1 MTDNE
6 AHKVVIVGGGAGGLE
21 LACKLG
27 RKFGPQHV
35 VLIDKDGGHIW
46 KPSLHEVAAGTLDIH
61 REGLSYFMLA
71 KDCGFT
77 FVLGEFETLDR
88 QSRTVHVK
96 AVVSDTQQ
104 EIFPAR
110 DIPYDTLVLA
120 VGSKSNF
127 FNTPGAEEFAIA
139 LDSTQEAERFRLRLL
154 HEIVAASR
162 RKADDP
168 GHVLHIGIVGGGATG
183 VELAAELLEA
193 FSDSVFY
200 GIHTLQPGKDIRI
213 LLLEGGQRILS
224 ALPEKM
230 SAAAQQLLIDRGVA
244 VKTSVRVAA
253 VERDAL
259 VDSEGNRY
267 PAQLCVWAAGIKA
280 PDFLAGL
287 GLGANR
293 VGQIVVDGSLRT
305 TDPAIFAFG
314 DCAQA
319 PWVGTERHL
328 PARAQV
334 AHQQADFLLETMAKR
349 IRGERPAGTREF
361 RFRDYGSLVSVG
373 HSRGV
378 GSLMG
383 VLSGKNW
390 FVEGMLARLMYMS
403 LHLMHHWAVLGPVR
417 TGLLAIGRLLLKRS
431 APRVKLH

>member
-1 MTDNE
+1 MTDNRT
-6 AHKVVIVGGGAGGLE
+6 HRVVIVGGGAGGLE

-27 RKFGPQHV
+27 RKFGPRHV
-35 VLIDKDGGHIW
+35 ALIDKDGDHIW

-71 KDCGFT
+71 RDCGFT
-77 FVLGEFETLDR
+77 FILGELSGLDR
-88 QSRTVHVK
+88 EARIAHVN
-96 AVVSDTQQ
+96 AVLSDTRQ
-104 EIFPAR
+104 EVFPAR
-110 DIPYDTLVLA
+110 EIPYDTLVLA

-127 FNTPGAEEFAIA
+127 FNTPGAAEFAIA
-139 LDSTQEAERFRLRLL
+139 LDSTAEAERFRLRLL

-162 RKADDP
+162 RKDQDP
-168 GHVLHIGIVGGGATG
+168 DHVLHIGIVGGGATG

-200 GIHTLQPGKDIRI
+200 GLHALQPGKDIRI
-213 LLLEGGQRILS
+213 ILLEGGERILS

-253 VERDAL
+253 VEADAL
-259 VDSEGNRY
+259 VDGEGHRY

-280 PDFLAGL
+280 PELLAQL
-287 GLGANR
+287 GLETNR
-293 VGQIVVDGSLRT
+293 IGQVVVDGSLRT
-305 TDPAIFAFG
+305 ADPAIFAFG

-319 PWVGTERHL
+319 PWAGTGRSL

-334 AHQQADFLLETMAKR
+334 AHQQANFLLDAMRDR
-349 IRGERPAGTREF
+349 IRGAAPSKPREF

-373 HSRGV
+373 HNRGV

-403 LHLMHHWAVLGPVR
+403 LHLMHHRAVLGPLR